1 MLDIRR
7 KPVVLGLFVLLTILT
22 LVIPTYAAGLS
33 VFTGKITRIEGNTIT
48 LNGYKKFE
56 PANERVSIPDWAAMG
71 IEVRVGYYS
80 QNRIHYYQEIGK
92 PGKVLKIERESWGR
106 SSQGDT

>member
-1 MLDIRR
+1 MLNMKR

-22 LVIPTYAAGLS
+22 LVIPAHAAGLS

-56 PANERVSIPDWAAMG
+56 PANERVRLPDWAAMG
-71 IEVRVGYYS
+71 TEVRVGYYS
-80 QNRIHYYQEIGK
+80 VGRINYYHEVGK

-106 SSQGDT
+106 SSQSDT